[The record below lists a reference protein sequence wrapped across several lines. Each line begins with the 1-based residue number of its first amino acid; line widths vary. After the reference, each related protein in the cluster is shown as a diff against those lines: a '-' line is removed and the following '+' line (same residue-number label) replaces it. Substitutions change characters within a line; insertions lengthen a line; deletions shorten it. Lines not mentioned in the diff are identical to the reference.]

1 MDDDLVT
8 IDGVRALPVPVPPML
23 ERALA
28 YADHAHGASARL
40 ICFSWEPTGADA
52 LLH

>member
-1 MDDDLVT
+1 MDDELAT

-28 YADHAHGASARL
+28 SAEHAHGASARL
-40 ICFSWEPTGADA
+40 ICFSWEPTGDDA
-52 LLH
+52 PLH